1 MGSDA
6 TLGDSFA
13 FQAPVSSIFTYTWLA
28 NIKSSTP
35 VIFTMVNT
43 LEKQGGSSNA
53 QVVGYS
59 NNSTCLPSGH
69 NGLLNGAITRIIITL
84 IILIFGIISSFS
96 SYEAG
101 ESPTTRLT
109 SITTNNLFLSHGL
122 PAEYQMIPFILPSK
136 PESLPV
142 MTSKHYSNSTS
153 TISATSLSPLPSPNP
168 TC

>member
-1 MGSDA
+1 MSYA
-6 TLGDSFA
+6 WVQMQHWVTHLPFKHQS
-13 FQAPVSSIFTYTWLA
+13 PPYTWLA

-69 NGLLNGAITRIIITL
+69 NGLLNGAITGIIITL

-101 ESPTTRLT
+101 ESPTTQLT
-109 SITTNNLFLSHGL
+109 SITTSFCLMASQLN
-122 PAEYQMIPFILPSK
+122 IK
-136 PESLPV
+136 
-142 MTSKHYSNSTS
+142 
-153 TISATSLSPLPSPNP
+153 
-168 TC
+168 